1 MEHQRTERSKEWK
14 MVENK
19 NGNEEMV
26 LARSIEARLRTSVKV
41 AAAMLKHEANDRK
54 KLHSSLYRNTTKHIG
69 NKHLQVKPTFTKDCS
84 SRRC

>member
-1 MEHQRTERSKEWK
+1 MEYQRTERSKEWK
-14 MVENK
+14 VVENK

-54 KLHSSLYRNTTKHIG
+54 KLHSSLQEY
-69 NKHLQVKPTFTKDCS
+69 NKAHWQ
-84 SRRC
+84 